1 MADAE
6 AWQGVLSPYGTRLYE
21 EYGRHES
28 LQSCVRKHKE
38 AGHPSPEALGALEWL
53 LLHHTPEVA
62 EREGKD
68 PLDVLLTT
76 VFMGCCD
83 VEEFVRAVVK
93 CLKVDSS
100 VLSRLHQAS
109 MAIVHQLSRM
119 ASVSCIMCY
128 VSYVCNVSVHYNYYL
143 CLEYDATVL
152 AKWSSQPSRDPSSRK
167 VQVNSNVLTCA
178 ACHNGCVPNHIAGK
192 VRTIY
197 RSRVRKWQ

>member
-1 MADAE
+1 M
-6 AWQGVLSPYGTRLYE
+6 LSPYGTRLYE

-83 VEEFVRAVVK
+83 VKGFVSGVVK
-93 CLKVDSS
+93 CLKDDPS
-100 VLSRLHQAS
+100 VQSRLHQAS
-109 MAIVHQLSRM
+109 MNFMLAMPRMSDM
-119 ASVSCIMCY
+119 ASVSCICVMSVMC
-128 VSYVCNVSVHYNYYL
+128 VMRMMQQC
-143 CLEYDATVL
+143 
-152 AKWSSQPSRDPSSRK
+152 WS
-167 VQVNSNVLTCA
+167 
-178 ACHNGCVPNHIAGK
+178 NGGDLNRLYHL
-192 VRTIY
+192 
-197 RSRVRKWQ
+197 